1 MRAAL
6 VGAVYFNA
14 DHFKAQH
21 FDCVIAVDRGY
32 ASLRRA
38 GIAPDVAVGDFD
50 SLGFAPDCP
59 TRTFPVEKDASDME
73 LAMREALERGA
84 DEVLLYGA
92 FSARL
97 DHTLANVQ
105 MLCGY
110 AQRGVRVFGI
120 GDAFAITALAG
131 GAGMPSRTA
140 CLSFNGRM
148 LQAAG
153 LAQEGHAN
161 DPVHSEDDLPEP
173 VREGVA
179 APGAYGNF
187 VSVFAFCGTAHDVS
201 ENGLKYGLA
210 HADLPDTT
218 SRGLSNEFTASDAHI
233 RVGDGTLVVTFPLPA
248 WDALE
253 R

>member
-1 MRAAL
+1 
-6 VGAVYFNA
+6 
-14 DHFKAQH
+14 
-21 FDCVIAVDRGY
+21 
-32 ASLRRA
+32 
-38 GIAPDVAVGDFD
+38 
-50 SLGFAPDCP
+50 
-59 TRTFPVEKDASDME
+59 
-73 LAMREALERGA
+73 
-84 DEVLLYGA
+84 
-92 FSARL
+92 
-97 DHTLANVQ
+97 
-105 MLCGY
+105 
-110 AQRGVRVFGI
+110 
-120 GDAFAITALAG
+120 
-131 GAGMPSRTA
+131 MPSRTA

-210 HADLPDTT
+210 HADLSDTT
-218 SRGLSNEFTASDAHI
+218 SRGLSNEFTVADAHI
-233 RVGDGTLVVTFPLPA
+233 RVGDGMLVVTFPLPA